1 MCDGFIHPCESIAL
15 AKGAGLEVKD
25 GQEDTG
31 ERQQW
36 ESNGQ
41 LRVQRSG
48 RVLACAPAKYT
59 VTCQVSGLICHVAS
73 GILRRRQ

>member
-31 ERQQW
+31 ETTV
-36 ESNGQ
+36 GK
-41 LRVQRSG
+41 QRPTQSPEEWKS
-48 RVLACAPAKYT
+48 L
-59 VTCQVSGLICHVAS
+59 GLCS
-73 GILRRRQ
+73 

>member
-31 ERQQW
+31 ERDNSGKATANS
-36 ESNGQ
+36 ESRGAEESW
-41 LRVQRSG
+41 L
-48 RVLACAPAKYT
+48 VLL
-59 VTCQVSGLICHVAS
+59 QNI
-73 GILRRRQ
+73 Q